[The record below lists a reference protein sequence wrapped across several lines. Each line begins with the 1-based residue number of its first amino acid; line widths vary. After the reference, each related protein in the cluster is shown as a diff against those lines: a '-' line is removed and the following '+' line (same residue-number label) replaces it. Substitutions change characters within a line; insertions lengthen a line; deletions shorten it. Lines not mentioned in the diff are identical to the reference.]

1 MNLLAIL
8 LLGIALSLDTFAVS
22 LTLGLLADRTTH
34 RQKVRFLV
42 VIGLFHFLMIVI
54 GWFMG
59 ETVSRLIADYD
70 HWIAFGL
77 LLFIGGKMIQ
87 EGLSARGD
95 SVSGSDLLSLRNT
108 LLLGIALSID
118 ALITGFTI
126 GLVQVRLFAGC
137 QQEKAPATEPST
149 EPVTDHRPVGARYLG
164 GGNRHRTQGFVPAR
178 RKGRGVRRP
187 DSDRNRNPHPARAS
201 RRDRVA
207 AAFTAASATSGIS
220 PRQKF
225 RRMPAGP
232 ENRRFFHSGP
242 EQDKGKPGIRP
253 TGGADRTH

>member
-8 LLGIALSLDTFAVS
+8 LRGIALSLDTFAVS

-137 QQEKAPATEPST
+137 SSETYWP
-149 EPVTDHRPVGARYLG
+149 
-164 GGNRHRTQGFVPAR
+164 R
-178 RKGRGVRRP
+178 R
-187 DSDRNRNPHPARAS
+187 
-201 RRDRVA
+201 
-207 AAFTAASATSGIS
+207 
-220 PRQKF
+220 
-225 RRMPAGP
+225 
-232 ENRRFFHSGP
+232 
-242 EQDKGKPGIRP
+242 
-253 TGGADRTH
+253 

>member
-34 RQKVRFLV
+34 GQKVRFLV

-87 EGLSARGD
+87 E
-95 SVSGSDLLSLRNT
+95 
-108 LLLGIALSID
+108 
-118 ALITGFTI
+118 
-126 GLVQVRLFAGC
+126 RL
-137 QQEKAPATEPST
+137 
-149 EPVTDHRPVGARYLG
+149 
-164 GGNRHRTQGFVPAR
+164 
-178 RKGRGVRRP
+178 
-187 DSDRNRNPHPARAS
+187 
-201 RRDRVA
+201 
-207 AAFTAASATSGIS
+207 
-220 PRQKF
+220 
-225 RRMPAGP
+225 
-232 ENRRFFHSGP
+232 
-242 EQDKGKPGIRP
+242 
-253 TGGADRTH
+253 

>member
-137 QQEKAPATEPST
+137 QLGNVLAAALIIGLSALVISAAGIGIGRKASS
-149 EPVTDHRPVGARYLG
+149 RP
-164 GGNRHRTQGFVPAR
+164 Q
-178 RKGRGVRRP
+178 
-187 DSDRNRNPHPARAS
+187 DPARAS

-207 AAFTAASATSGIS
+207 AAFTAASATSVIS
-220 PRQKF
+220 PRRKF

>member
-1 MNLLAIL
+1 M
-8 LLGIALSLDTFAVS
+8 
-22 LTLGLLADRTTH
+22 
-34 RQKVRFLV
+34 RFLV

-137 QQEKAPATEPST
+137 Q
-149 EPVTDHRPVGARYLG
+149 LG
-164 GGNRHRTQGFVPAR
+164 NVPR
-178 RKGRGVRRP
+178 R
-187 DSDRNRNPHPARAS
+187 
-201 RRDRVA
+201 
-207 AAFTAASATSGIS
+207 
-220 PRQKF
+220 
-225 RRMPAGP
+225 
-232 ENRRFFHSGP
+232 
-242 EQDKGKPGIRP
+242 
-253 TGGADRTH
+253 

>member
-137 QQEKAPATEPST
+137 Q
-149 EPVTDHRPVGARYLG
+149 LG
-164 GGNRHRTQGFVPAR
+164 NVLAAALIIGLSALVISAAGFVPAR

-187 DSDRNRNPHPARAS
+187 DSDRDRNPHPARAS

-207 AAFTAASATSGIS
+207 AASTAASATSVIS
-220 PRQKF
+220 PRRKF

-232 ENRRFFHSGP
+232 ENRRFFHTGP

>member
-1 MNLLAIL
+1 M
-8 LLGIALSLDTFAVS
+8 LGIALSLDTFAVS

-137 QQEKAPATEPST
+137 QLGNVLAAALIIGLSALVISAAGIGIGRKASS
-149 EPVTDHRPVGARYLG
+149 R
-164 GGNRHRTQGFVPAR
+164 AR

-207 AAFTAASATSGIS
+207 AAFTAASATSVIS
-220 PRQKF
+220 P
-225 RRMPAGP
+225 PAKIPPNAG
-232 ENRRFFHSGP
+232 RS
-242 EQDKGKPGIRP
+242 GKPP
-253 TGGADRTH
+253 FFSLWS

>member
-34 RQKVRFLV
+34 RQQLRFLV
-42 VIGLFHFLMIVI
+42 VI

-126 GLVQVRLFAGC
+126 GLVQVRLCAGC
-137 QQEKAPATEPST
+137 Q
-149 EPVTDHRPVGARYLG
+149 
-164 GGNRHRTQGFVPAR
+164 
-178 RKGRGVRRP
+178 RGDVL
-187 DSDRNRNPHPARAS
+187 
-201 RRDRVA
+201 A
-207 AAFTAASATSGIS
+207 AALIIGLSALVISAAGI
-220 PRQKF
+220 
-225 RRMPAGP
+225 
-232 ENRRFFHSGP
+232 
-242 EQDKGKPGIRP
+242 GIGRKASSRLGAKAEVF
-253 TGGADRTH
+253 GGLILIAIGTRILLEHLGVIG

>member
-42 VIGLFHFLMIVI
+42 VI

-137 QQEKAPATEPST
+137 Q
-149 EPVTDHRPVGARYLG
+149 LG
-164 GGNRHRTQGFVPAR
+164 NVL
-178 RKGRGVRRP
+178 
-187 DSDRNRNPHPARAS
+187 
-201 RRDRVA
+201 A
-207 AAFTAASATSGIS
+207 AALIIGLSALVISAAGI
-220 PRQKF
+220 
-225 RRMPAGP
+225 
-232 ENRRFFHSGP
+232 
-242 EQDKGKPGIRP
+242 GIGRKASSRLGAKAEVF
-253 TGGADRTH
+253 GGLILIAIGTRILLEHLSVIG